1 MEQKKVWDAIAEQW
15 YHFRQKPFRD
25 IAEELEKL
33 SKKEKGKILEIG
45 CGNCRNLLVFAK
57 KGFECYGLDFSEKM
71 LEFAK
76 LFCEKHKIKVRLK
89 LGVAEKLPY
98 QNNFFDYCLSISLL
112 HHLETKEKRRK
123 AVEEMFRVLKP
134 NGLAFVSVWNLFP
147 LSLFVKNK
155 MVKWQKEGKVF
166 YRYYY
171 LFLPFE
177 LKNLLRK
184 AGFKV
189 LRSSKLFGKNIWFLA
204 KKLE

>member
-25 IAEELEKL
+25 IAKELEKL
-33 SKKEKGKILEIG
+33 SEKEKGKILEIG

-76 LFCEKHKIKVRLK
+76 LFYEKHKIKVRLK

>member
-25 IAEELEKL
+25 IAKELEKL
-33 SKKEKGKILEIG
+33 SEKEKGKILEIG

>member
-25 IAEELEKL
+25 IAKELEKL
-33 SKKEKGKILEIG
+33 SEKEKGKILEIG

-57 KGFECYGLDFSEKM
+57 KGFKCYGLDFSEKM

>member
-25 IAEELEKL
+25 IAEELKKL
-33 SKKEKGKILEIG
+33 SEKEKGKILEIG

>member
-1 MEQKKVWDAIAEQW
+1 
-15 YHFRQKPFRD
+15 
-25 IAEELEKL
+25 
-33 SKKEKGKILEIG
+33 
-45 CGNCRNLLVFAK
+45 
-57 KGFECYGLDFSEKM
+57 
-71 LEFAK
+71 
-76 LFCEKHKIKVRLK
+76 
-89 LGVAEKLPY
+89 
-98 QNNFFDYCLSISLL
+98 
-112 HHLETKEKRRK
+112 
-123 AVEEMFRVLKP
+123 MFRVLKP

>member
-25 IAEELEKL
+25 IAEELKKL
-33 SKKEKGKILEIG
+33 SEKEKGKILEIG

-112 HHLETKEKRRK
+112 HHLETREERRK

-134 NGLAFVSVWNLFP
+134 NGLAFISVWNLFP